1 MNQKLMFIQ
10 KPVYNVYSSIIHKH
24 QKLETILSFYWWMDE
39 QIIVHPNNGT
49 PLSEKKELTC
59 GTYKDIVGSQMH
71 YAKWNS
77 PDSKTQ
83 KHTSWFH
90 FYDIQEKAK
99 LQRQNRDSSC
109 QGLKGK
115 TKNRKGTFGDSWNVL
130 YLHGHHYVIVCIC

>member
-39 QIIVHPNNGT
+39 RIIVHPNNGT

-77 PDSKTQ
+77 PDSK
-83 KHTSWFH
+83 SS
-90 FYDIQEKAK
+90 KAYQ
-99 LQRQNRDSSC
+99 LIPFLWHSR
-109 QGLKGK
+109 KGK
-115 TKNRKGTFGDSWNVL
+115 ATETEQR
-130 YLHGHHYVIVCIC
+130 

>member
-77 PDSKTQ
+77 PDSK
-83 KHTSWFH
+83 SS
-90 FYDIQEKAK
+90 KAYQ
-99 LQRQNRDSSC
+99 LIPFLWHSR
-109 QGLKGK
+109 KGK
-115 TKNRKGTFGDSWNVL
+115 ATETEQR
-130 YLHGHHYVIVCIC
+130 